1 MRMLEIDLPVPDHT
15 TLSRRAC
22 GLPVPERAR
31 IGTGDLQLI
40 VDSTG
45 LKLRGAG
52 EWLFEKHGTAKR
64 RAWRK
69 LHIGLDGNSG
79 EIGAFDLTDKDVDV
93 ASHVE
98 PLLEQLVEAP
108 RSLWPMA
115 PMIGA
120 ESRRRSRQKP
130 ERQFHRSSMQGGRAW
145 TNCRNIADPARPACP
160 LGRRA
165 WAHELAEGLRL

>member
-31 IGTGDLQLI
+31 IGAGDLHLI

-69 LHIGLDGNSG
+69 LHIGLDANSG
-79 EIGAFDLTDKDVDV
+79 EIVAFDLTGKDVDD
-93 ASHVE
+93 ASHME

-108 RSLWPMA
+108 RSFMA
-115 PMIGA
+115 DGA
-120 ESRRRSRQKP
+120 YDRRSSRRRSRQKP
-130 ERQFHRSSMQGGRAW
+130 KRQFHRSSMQGGRAW
-145 TNCRNIADPARPACP
+145 TNCRNIADPARPPCP